1 VTSNCVSCHNG
12 GVAEGKNPGHITSTA
27 SCEDCHNTRDWIP
40 VVRVDHGSVIGTC
53 FSCHNGVIAR
63 GKGPQHDPPPTSN
76 DCELCHSVLGWIPA
90 TP

>member
-1 VTSNCVSCHNG
+1 
-12 GVAEGKNPGHITSTA
+12 
-27 SCEDCHNTRDWIP
+27 
-40 VVRVDHGSVIGTC
+40 VRVDHGSVIGTC

-76 DCELCHSVLGWIPA
+76 DCELCHSVLGWTPA